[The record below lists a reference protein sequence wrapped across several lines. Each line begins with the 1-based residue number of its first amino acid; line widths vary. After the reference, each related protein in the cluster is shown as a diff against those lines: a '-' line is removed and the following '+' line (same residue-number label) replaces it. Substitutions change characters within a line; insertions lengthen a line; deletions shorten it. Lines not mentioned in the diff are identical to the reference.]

1 MTRQGAS
8 AILEYNTLRS
18 PLGQPRNALMGHTI
32 SALVGVSISKLF
44 QLMPEQEYEHVRWI
58 AGAIS
63 CGTASALML
72 LTGTVHPPGG
82 ASAVLAATS
91 PEITAMGW
99 YFVPLVMYGT
109 SLMLVVGLV
118 VNNIHRRFPVYW
130 WTPINLRELQRRR
143 KAGDVESN
151 DTPKK
156 IANTLR
162 DGDEST
168 KGMINISAYEVDVPE
183 DMVLSEEEVEVLER
197 LKGRLRKRG
206 QVVEAVNE
214 ESGPSSRSSTD
225 DMMTAI
231 RSMERSESEK
241 GILDS
246 QRSDSEKGILDSQ
259 S

>member
-1 MTRQGAS
+1 MLANVGGIQGAS

-18 PLGQPRNALMGHTI
+18 PLGQPRNALLGHTI
-32 SALVGVSISKLF
+32 SALVGVSITKLF
-44 QLMPEQEYEHVRWI
+44 LLMPEHEYEHVKWI
-58 AGAIS
+58 AGAVS

-109 SLMLVVGLV
+109 SLMLFVGLF

-143 KAGDVESN
+143 KEGDVES
-151 DTPKK
+151 DATPEKM
-156 IANTLR
+156 ANILR
-162 DGDEST
+162 DGDQSA
-168 KGMINISAYEVDVPE
+168 GGLINISAYEVNVPE
-183 DMVLSEEEVEVLER
+183 DMELSEEEVEILER
-197 LKGRLRKRG
+197 LKERLRKRG
-206 QVVEAVNE
+206 DVVEAVNE
-214 ESGPSSRSSTD
+214 ERAPSSRSSTD
-225 DMMTAI
+225 SSMTAT
-231 RSMERSESEK
+231 RSGSEK
-241 GILDS
+241 
-246 QRSDSEKGILDSQ
+246 EILDSQ